1 MKLEFCLLVFLL
13 AAAGAQAQTNN
24 LAALL
29 QQGLIEEQANRNLD
43 AAIASYQSLA
53 TQFDKDRQV
62 AATAVFRLGECFRAQ
77 GKTNEAALQYQRI
90 LRDFPDQATLAS
102 LSRQNL
108 AGMGAQPEASMAV
121 SRQQQKELLAKQIA
135 LAEQDLADTQK
146 LVQVGKAT
154 PGDAR
159 AGEREVL
166 RLRQQLVALD
176 GNKRELLDLA
186 PSANA
191 EEDQEI
197 ARIQQMI
204 QDSPDLINAQDHGAL
219 TPLGKAAAKGQLK
232 VVSFLL
238 GHGADINGGIPPIY
252 LAVGAGNRA
261 MVDLLIT
268 RGADVNRDGEY
279 GRTALYRAVLEGY
292 QSITELLLEHHAE
305 VNASDIRDGSTPLH
319 MAVYYGRS
327 KFVSLLLAAG
337 ARVNLENKEYRT
349 PLSLAVENGSL
360 EIVKTLLSAKADP
373 NAGHKDVPLLTAIYK
388 NNPAAAEIL
397 LQAGANPNRKSP
409 IHWAMHLDHTY
420 YSGGLEIT
428 PLLLAILNDQLPMV
442 ELLLKYKT
450 DPDDAQTSD
459 HAVLF
464 TALGY
469 PDILKALL
477 AAGVK
482 VDVENKVGRTPLSL
496 AVENDS
502 LEVVKALLAAKADP
516 NAGRM
521 DVPLLAA
528 IYKNNPTAAE
538 ILLQASA
545 NPNRKSPI
553 HWSMRFGD
561 SFYPDGLEI
570 TPLLL
575 AILNDQLPLVEL
587 LLKFKADPNDTQ
599 MGDRA
604 VLFTALSYPDIL
616 KALLDAGAKV
626 NVRDETDVSSSG
638 ARGGLGTPG
647 SFQSRLNQIINTDQK
662 RNADQ
667 KRTPLLFA
675 AGGESNVEAVS
686 ELLQHGANPDATDG
700 RGNTALHWAAMWLAD
715 ERVFTALLEHKANP
729 NLRNVDGQTPLDLVK
744 ERLHVQ
750 VQGKRFPNQNQFGMN
765 NSEVSVEQK
774 RQAEKLIALL
784 HQHGALDNLPDW
796 DRITL
801 SRPSANASGVI
812 FRKNTNDWNHFTLL
826 EALLQAYPNPG
837 VHAFE
842 EALQVFPDLKH
853 IVVVRPSTNGA
864 AANRFPVDLLGA
876 TNAVDCAHDLLL
888 EFGDVIEIPE
898 REHNLAE
905 GATYLTSPQCREIYQ
920 YLQQQS
926 GEAKLVVS
934 GSKTVS
940 LPLQPQ
946 FSEIGAVLRGVNAR
960 SALSSKS
967 DLSHIQV
974 TRTDTATGK
983 KTVWI
988 LDCSQMRNGPY
999 ASDLRLR
1006 NGDLIEV
1013 PEKRY

>member
-1 MKLEFCLLVFLL
+1 MKLKFCLLVFLL
-13 AAAGAQAQTNN
+13 AAAGAPGQTNY

-29 QQGLIEEQANRNLD
+29 QQGLIEEQANRNLA

-77 GKTNEAALQYQRI
+77 GKTNEAGAQYQRI

-108 AGMGAQPEASMAV
+108 AGMGAQAEASAAPL
-121 SRQQQKELLAKQIA
+121 RQLQKELLAKQIA
-135 LAEQDLADTQK
+135 LAEQDLADMQK
-146 LVQVGKAT
+146 QVQVGKAT

-159 AGEREVL
+159 AAEREVL
-166 RLRQQLVALD
+166 RLRQQLVALN
-176 GNKRELLDLA
+176 GNKSELLDLS

-238 GHGADINGGIPPIY
+238 SQGADINGGIPPIY

-261 MVDLLIT
+261 MVDLLIN
-268 RGADVNRDGEY
+268 RGAVVNRDCEY
-279 GRTALYRAVLEGY
+279 GRTALYRAVQEGF

-305 VNASDIRDGSTPLH
+305 VNVSDIRDGSTPLH
-319 MAVYYGRS
+319 MAVIYGRS

-337 ARVNLENKEYRT
+337 AQANLENKEWRT

-360 EIVKTLLSAKADP
+360 EIVNVLLSAKADP

-388 NNPAAAEIL
+388 NNPAAAEVL
-397 LQAGANPNRKSP
+397 LQAGANPNRKS
-409 IHWAMHLDHTY
+409 L
-420 YSGGLEIT
+420 
-428 PLLLAILNDQLPMV
+428 
-442 ELLLKYKT
+442 
-450 DPDDAQTSD
+450 
-459 HAVLF
+459 
-464 TALGY
+464 
-469 PDILKALL
+469 
-477 AAGVK
+477 
-482 VDVENKVGRTPLSL
+482 
-496 AVENDS
+496 
-502 LEVVKALLAAKADP
+502 
-516 NAGRM
+516 
-521 DVPLLAA
+521 
-528 IYKNNPTAAE
+528 
-538 ILLQASA
+538 
-545 NPNRKSPI
+545 I
-553 HWSMRFGD
+553 HWSMRFDGGY
-561 SFYPDGLEI
+561 YPDGVEI

-587 LLKFKADPNDTQ
+587 LLKYKADPDDAQMSDHPVLFNALNYPDILKALLAAGARVNLENKASRTPLSLAVQNGSLEVVKALLAAKADPNAGHLDVPLLTAIYKNNPAAAEILLQ
-599 MGDRA
+599 AGANPNRKSANHWPLRFGGSYYPDGLEITPLLLAILNNQLPLVELLLKHQADPNDAQTGDRA

-616 KALLDAGAKV
+616 KALLNAGAKV
-626 NVRDETDVSSSG
+626 DVRDETDVSSSG
-638 ARGGLGTPG
+638 GGA
-647 SFQSRLNQIINTDQK
+647 SFQGRLNKMINPDL
-662 RNADQ
+662 

-675 AGGESNVEAVS
+675 AGGEINVEAVS

-715 ERVFTALLEHKANP
+715 ERVFTGLLEHKANP
-729 NLRNVDGQTPLDLVK
+729 NLRNVDGKTPLDLVK
-744 ERLHVQ
+744 ERLHIQ

-784 HQHGALDNLPDW
+784 RQHGALDNLPDW

-801 SRPSANASGVI
+801 SRSSANASGVL

-826 EALLQAYPNPG
+826 EALLQAYPSPG
-837 VHAFE
+837 SHMFE

-864 AANRFPVDLLGA
+864 AANRFPVDLLNA
-876 TNAVDCAHDLLL
+876 TNVVDCARDLPL

-905 GATYLTSPQCREIYQ
+905 GATYLNSLQFGEIYR
-920 YLQQQS
+920 YLQRQA

-946 FSEIGAVLRGVNAR
+946 FSEIGAVLGGVNAR

-983 KTVWI
+983 KNVWI
-988 LDCSQMRNGPY
+988 LDCSQARNGPY

>member
-1 MKLEFCLLVFLL
+1 MKLKFCLLVFLL

-62 AATAVFRLGECFRAQ
+62 AATAVFRLGECYRAQ

-90 LRDFPDQATLAS
+90 LRDFHDQATLAS

-238 GHGADINGGIPPIY
+238 GHGADINGGIPSIY

-337 ARVNLENKEYRT
+337 ARVNLENKEGRT

-360 EIVKTLLSAKADP
+360 EVVKALLAAKADP
-373 NAGHKDVPLLTAIYK
+373 NAGHKDVPLLNAIYK

-420 YSGGLEIT
+420 YSDGLEIT

-477 AAGVK
+477 
-482 VDVENKVGRTPLSL
+482 
-496 AVENDS
+496 
-502 LEVVKALLAAKADP
+502 
-516 NAGRM
+516 
-521 DVPLLAA
+521 
-528 IYKNNPTAAE
+528 
-538 ILLQASA
+538 
-545 NPNRKSPI
+545 
-553 HWSMRFGD
+553 
-561 SFYPDGLEI
+561 
-570 TPLLL
+570 
-575 AILNDQLPLVEL
+575 
-587 LLKFKADPNDTQ
+587 
-599 MGDRA
+599 
-604 VLFTALSYPDIL
+604 
-616 KALLDAGAKV
+616 DAGAKV
-626 NVRDETDVSSSG
+626 DVRDETDVSSSG

-826 EALLQAYPNPG
+826 EALLQAYPNPSAY
-837 VHAFE
+837 VFE
-842 EALQVFPDLKH
+842 ESLQVFPDLKH

-864 AANRFPVDLLGA
+864 AAKRFPVDLLGA
-876 TNAVDCAHDLLL
+876 TNAVDCARDLPL

-926 GEAKLVVS
+926 GEVKLVVS